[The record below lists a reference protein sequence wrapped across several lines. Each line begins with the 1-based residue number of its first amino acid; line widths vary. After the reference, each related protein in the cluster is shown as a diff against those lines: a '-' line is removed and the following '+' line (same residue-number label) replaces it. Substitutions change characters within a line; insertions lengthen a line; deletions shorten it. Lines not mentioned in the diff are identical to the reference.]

1 MKKRFILLTIFI
13 IVIIC
18 IICTISMFNKDRQAN
33 DLSNQNIEEKNQNS
47 ILNDVSEQ
55 KIYNIK
61 DNLGYNNVNAEM
73 YEIKNEYDGRE
84 VIVIKPNIQYKVA
97 IAGAIKNEKP
107 EFSELDKLIEQVP
120 NKSGIW
126 ITKKSREKFLN
137 FLKQLTNSN
146 YVIDKDGYLVQE
158 QYDNSNEIDVK
169 IKQIIDKKKLFV
181 IDINSIT
188 YIVDEVTGNIEEYP
202 FVEIDSKTPYELFE
216 TENALL
222 YILNSNENKKLNDQ
236 YIIQEV
242 LNSMNN

>member
-1 MKKRFILLTIFI
+1 MKKIYILFTIFI
-13 IVIIC
+13 LVIIC
-18 IICTISMFNKDRQAN
+18 IIYIFSMFNKQSN
-33 DLSNQNIEEKNQNS
+33 DLSDQNIEEKNQNS

-55 KIYNIK
+55 KIENIK
-61 DNLGYNNVNAEM
+61 DDLGYNNVNSEM
-73 YEIKNEYDGRE
+73 YEIKSEYDGRE
-84 VIVIKPNIQYKVA
+84 VIVIKPDIQYKVA

-126 ITKKSREKFLN
+126 ITKKSREKLLN
-137 FLKQLTNSN
+137 ILKQLTNSN
-146 YVIDKDGYLVQE
+146 YVIDEDGYLVQE

-202 FVEIDSKTPYELFE
+202 FVEIDPKTHYEIFK
-216 TENALL
+216 TENATL
-222 YILNSNENKKLNDQ
+222 YVINPNINKKLNEIDMIKE
-236 YIIQEV
+236 IITSIDV
-242 LNSMNN
+242 

>member
-1 MKKRFILLTIFI
+1 MKKRYILFTIFI
-13 IVIIC
+13 LVIIC
-18 IICTISMFNKDRQAN
+18 IIYIFSMFNKQSN
-33 DLSNQNIEEKNQNS
+33 DLSDQNIEEKNQNS

-55 KIYNIK
+55 KIENIK
-61 DNLGYNNVNAEM
+61 DDLGYNNVNSEM
-73 YEIKNEYDGRE
+73 YEIKSEYDGRE
-84 VIVIKPNIQYKVA
+84 VIVIKPDIQYKVA

-126 ITKKSREKFLN
+126 ITKKSREKLLN
-137 FLKQLTNSN
+137 ILKQLTNSN
-146 YVIDKDGYLVQE
+146 YVIDEDGYLVQE

-216 TENALL
+216 AKNALL

>member
-1 MKKRFILLTIFI
+1 MKKRYILFTIFI
-13 IVIIC
+13 LVIIC
-18 IICTISMFNKDRQAN
+18 IIYIFSMFNKQSN
-33 DLSNQNIEEKNQNS
+33 DLSDQNIEEKNQNS

-55 KIYNIK
+55 KIENIK
-61 DNLGYNNVNAEM
+61 DDLGYNNVNSEM
-73 YEIKNEYDGRE
+73 YEIKSEYDGRE
-84 VIVIKPNIQYKVA
+84 VIVIKPDIQYKVA

-126 ITKKSREKFLN
+126 ITKKSREKLLN
-137 FLKQLTNSN
+137 ILKQLTNSN
-146 YVIDKDGYLVQE
+146 YVFDEDGYLVQE

-181 IDINSIT
+181 IDISSIT

-216 TENALL
+216 AENSAL
-222 YILNSNENKKLNDQ
+222 YIINTNVNKKLNDQ
-236 YIIQEV
+236 YIMKEV
-242 LNSMNN
+242 LNNMNN